1 LSVLHQ
7 RAPLRRLA
15 TQARDGAQGAIGD
28 VAVVAGEHLLLQR
41 LVEPNQ
47 GHDLGHAGSRHR
59 EVFGDLRL
67 GLEGLVFKLRAVG
80 TGAIEPQRAAF
91 ELLGIH
97 IGLLDFRHQA
107 KAA

>member
-1 LSVLHQ
+1 VLHQ

-67 GLEGLVFKLRAVG
+67 GLEGLVFELGPIGAG
-80 TGAIEPQRAAF
+80 TAEPQRTPF
-91 ELLGIH
+91 ELVGIDV
-97 IGLLDFRHQA
+97 GLRGVRHQA